1 MTLFRREVIERQG
14 SRLEGNV
21 SLALPVSWQAVGILM
36 FCTVIGAFAFLLLG
50 SYARTVEVRGSI
62 QPLAGV
68 ARIVPSA
75 NGTLDELFVQAGEAV
90 ISGTPLALVRTGLT
104 LSDGVRSSAAQIEN
118 LQDQERALERQ
129 TAQRCAQRSSMSLL
143 CRNTAWPCLSV
154 PSALNARR

>member
-75 NGTLDELFVQAGEAV
+75 SGTLDELFVQAGEAV

-104 LSDGVRSSAAQIEN
+104 LSDGVRSSAAQIVTREK
-118 LQDQERALERQ
+118 L
-129 TAQRCAQRSSMSLL
+129 
-143 CRNTAWPCLSV
+143 
-154 PSALNARR
+154 